1 MLLDLGIP
9 TSLTLFNRKILTSL
23 TLLNLE
29 GEVQGSDGEVDGLGV
44 HPAHLTQ
51 QVHDEAPLT
60 PHQTGQQL
68 RDPETAVSCIHFPS
82 ILSHKVYIYF
92 NLSYIYLLQSMERIP
107 YLNLQFFTKVFIKI
121 NYNIG
126 IDF

>member
-1 MLLDLGIP
+1 MLLDLKIPTSLVLVDTEKLLSHTLLDLGIL
-9 TSLTLFNRKILTSL
+9 TSLMLLDLKILTSL
-23 TLLNLE
+23 TLLDLE

-92 NLSYIYLLQSMERIP
+92 NSFYIY
-107 YLNLQFFTKVFIKI
+107 
-121 NYNIG
+121 
-126 IDF
+126 